1 MNSKPGGNT
10 LFSNNMPA
18 MTQWLVWLLFIGIG
32 FYIKPLPWGF
42 SDTLLWSSGNTL
54 IYAIAIHVNL
64 YFLIPG
70 YMYRPTILPYLSLL
84 VGLSLLLTPFAW
96 LFNGWMAREH
106 QEVASHW
113 LTLPQFHFINLV
125 VITAL
130 SSLVRIPVDWLRVQA
145 EKKELQTRNVETELQ
160 SLKNQINPHFLFNTL
175 NNLYALTLKKSDLA
189 PQVVLRLSDMMRYM
203 LYECNESKVSIGQEM
218 RYINNYLEL
227 ERLRYASPSQIT
239 IDIDEDLS
247 DLQIAPLLLIPF
259 VENSFKHGMQT
270 SLSDSFVKI
279 KAVNKDGRLLF
290 EVVNS
295 KPPASPG
302 QASPRPQGGVGL
314 VNVKRRLELLYP
326 ERHQLEISDAP
337 ESYTARLTID
347 LNEK

>member
-1 MNSKPGGNT
+1 MS
-10 LFSNNMPA
+10 
-18 MTQWLVWLLFIGIG
+18 QWLVWLLFIGIG

>member
-1 MNSKPGGNT
+1 MNIKPGIRT
-10 LFSNNMPA
+10 PFSNNTPA
-18 MTQWLVWLLFIGIG
+18 MAQWLVWLLFIGIG

-42 SDTLLWSSGNTL
+42 SNTLLWSTGNTL
-54 IYAIAIHVNL
+54 FYAFAIHVNL
-64 YFLIPG
+64 YFLIPRF
-70 YMYRPTILPYLSLL
+70 MYRPSILPYLSLL
-84 VGLSLLLTPFAW
+84 VGLSLLLTPFTW
-96 LFNGWMAREH
+96 LFNSWMAKEF
-106 QEVASHW
+106 QEVSSHW

-175 NNLYALTLKKSDLA
+175 NNLYALTLKKSDMA

-203 LYECNESKVSIGQEM
+203 LYECNESQVSIGQEM

-227 ERLRYASPSQIT
+227 ERLRYASPSQISIE
-239 IDIDEDLS
+239 IDDDLL
-247 DLQIAPLLLIPF
+247 DHQIAPLLLIPF

-270 SLSDSFVKI
+270 SLSESFVRI
-279 KAVNKDGRLLF
+279 RAVNDHGKLLF

-295 KPPASPG
+295 KPPSSPG
-302 QASPRPQGGVGL
+302 QASPRSQGGVGL
-314 VNVKRRLELLYP
+314 SNVKRRLALLYP
-326 ERHQLEISDAP
+326 DHYHLEISDAP
-337 ESYTARLTID
+337 DRFTARLRID
-347 LNEK
+347 LNEN

>member
-1 MNSKPGGNT
+1 
-10 LFSNNMPA
+10 

>member
-18 MTQWLVWLLFIGIG
+18 MSQWLVWLLFIGIG